1 MAGDDTVNA
10 MSEPA
15 STSSPVPRSAV
26 VLGLMLFA
34 CAFLPLTPAGRSF
47 VQVVRDTFA
56 DGVLHGV
63 VMAVGFGSPFLFG
76 LGVAVGT
83 WVRDEE
89 LAARLVRNPVTMLHS
104 QLVLVAWV
112 IWRNDDD
119 AVAAL
124 PLLGFAV
131 VSGIY
136 LMMRSGSERA
146 AGRTPSFAW
155 LVRWGAMMIAAV
167 AGWLLL
173 QRTGGLVMGRAVE
186 VAGLCALG
194 LALRVRPPRV
204 VPAVPVDVEPG
215 A

>member
-1 MAGDDTVNA
+1 

-15 STSSPVPRSAV
+15 TTSSSVPRSAAI
-26 VLGLMLFA
+26 LGLVLFA

-47 VQVVRDTFA
+47 VTVLRDTFA
-56 DGVLHGV
+56 DGVLHGL

-83 WVRDEE
+83 WMRDDEI
-89 LAARLVRNPVTMLHS
+89 AARLVRNPVTMLHS

-112 IWRNDDD
+112 IWRSDDD

-131 VSGIY
+131 VSGLY
-136 LMMRSGSERA
+136 LVRHSAAERA
-146 AGRTPSFAW
+146 SGRSPSFAW
-155 LVRWGAMMIAAV
+155 TVRWGAMMIAAI

-173 QRTGGLVMGRAVE
+173 QRVGGLHMGRAVE

-194 LALRVRPPRV
+194 LALRVRPQ
-204 VPAVPVDVEPG
+204 PVAPPVSVDIDP
-215 A
+215 